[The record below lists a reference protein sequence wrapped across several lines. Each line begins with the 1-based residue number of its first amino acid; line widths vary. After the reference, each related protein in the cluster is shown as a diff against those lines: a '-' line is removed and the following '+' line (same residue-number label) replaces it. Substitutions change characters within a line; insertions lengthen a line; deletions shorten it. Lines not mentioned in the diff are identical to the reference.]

1 MKRGFEVISAIV
13 PRKFIVP
20 TVTLESLKF
29 RPFEDLLN
37 QEVATVR
44 VYNML
49 TDLKPVMSHSISKK
63 WAKQA
68 SIP

>member
-13 PRKFIVP
+13 PRKFIVQ
-20 TVTLESLKF
+20 TVTLEYLKL
-29 RPFEDLLN
+29 RPVEDLLN

-49 TDLKPVMSHSISKK
+49 TDL
-63 WAKQA
+63 
-68 SIP
+68 